1 MRAWLGRRHG
11 DVKCRQNSELSRRG
25 LAWGST
31 GRLIEMQ
38 PGSGPGRLS
47 VDGEDI
53 DQCSAGR

>member
-1 MRAWLGRRHG
+1 M
-11 DVKCRQNSELSRRG
+11 KCRQNSELSRRG

>member
-1 MRAWLGRRHG
+1 ME
-11 DVKCRQNSELSRRG
+11 CRQNSELSHRG

-31 GRLIEMQ
+31 GRLIEMK